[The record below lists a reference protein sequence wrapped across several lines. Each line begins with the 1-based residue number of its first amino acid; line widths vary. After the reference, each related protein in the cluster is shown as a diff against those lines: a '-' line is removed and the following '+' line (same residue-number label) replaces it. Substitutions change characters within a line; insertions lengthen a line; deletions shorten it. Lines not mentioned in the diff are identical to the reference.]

1 MLGQALLKAVS
12 QNARPIPQ
20 GDLVHA
26 LGQDPAKGSA
36 SAAPAPTR
44 PTGRSERRANNLAKD
59 DAARER
65 LAAKRAARAAK
76 REEGR

>member
-1 MLGQALLKAVS
+1 MSQGPCVS
-12 QNARPIPQ
+12 RPRLRP
-20 GDLVHA
+20 
-26 LGQDPAKGSA
+26 
-36 SAAPAPTR
+36 PTA
-44 PTGRSERRANNLAKD
+44 RSERRANNLAKG

>member
-1 MLGQALLKAVS
+1 MP
-12 QNARPIPQ
+12 RPIPA
-20 GDLVHA
+20 GADLGPPWA
-26 LGQDPAKGSA
+26 QDPAKGSA

-44 PTGRSERRANNLAKD
+44 PTARSERRANNLAKG

>member
-1 MLGQALLKAVS
+1 MLGQALLRLFRKMP
-12 QNARPIPQ
+12 RPRS
-20 GDLVHA
+20 A

-44 PTGRSERRANNLAKD
+44 PTGRSERRANNLAKG